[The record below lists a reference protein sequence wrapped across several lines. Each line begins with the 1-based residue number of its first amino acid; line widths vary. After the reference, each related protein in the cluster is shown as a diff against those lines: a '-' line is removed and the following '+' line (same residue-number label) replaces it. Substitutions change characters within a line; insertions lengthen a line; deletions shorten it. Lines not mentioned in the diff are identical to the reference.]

1 MLNLPLIPEQHLD
14 GVSLEPVLSGKKSI
28 NREAI
33 YFHFPHYHHINSM
46 GPSGAIRKG
55 DYKLIEVFE
64 TGKHELYNVRKDI
77 GENDDLAS
85 KMPEMVTEMV
95 SDLKQWRK
103 SSNAKMALINK
114 AYDPK
119 ADFRKK

>member
-1 MLNLPLIPEQHLD
+1 
-14 GVSLEPVLSGKKSI
+14 
-28 NREAI
+28 
-33 YFHFPHYHHINSM
+33 M

-95 SDLKQWRK
+95 GTFKTMEKELQRQDGFNQ
-103 SSNAKMALINK
+103 
-114 AYDPK
+114 
-119 ADFRKK
+119 

>member
-1 MLNLPLIPEQHLD
+1 
-14 GVSLEPVLSGKKSI
+14 
-28 NREAI
+28 
-33 YFHFPHYHHINSM
+33 M

-85 KMPEMVTEMV
+85 KMPELVTEMA

-114 AYDPK
+114 DYDPK
-119 ADFRKK
+119 ADFRKSRNRKDQGSQGYLPKSVSSFPEMPFYLGSSSER